1 MLGLEATSIN
11 MDHGF
16 VEAMLRSLRK
26 NILEDNAYQQ
36 LKQTSNIQE
45 FRMQLEDSGNF
56 QGIFD
61 NQNKENSAGEFEV
74 GLLRQALKEKL
85 HTELMHLE
93 SQAVFPLNE
102 FIQRMLHGYQ
112 IDNVVSII
120 EGLKNGRSY
129 EEMMSTADPLGMFKE
144 LQNIKIV
151 EGDTDYANLYTN
163 VLIDLP
169 VGVYFRKFLNEIAE
183 SVKAADDNAEFDS
196 KYISQLLK
204 NESLQNLQLR
214 VRKIWLNEFYD
225 FCEVHLPE
233 TSREVMVDYLKFEA
247 DCQTIQ
253 IINNSFVVG
262 GMNNPAVNETE
273 RRKFM
278 PRIGYLYPDRQ
289 DKLSNVT
296 DMRTLLLALDGSPY
310 EKLLARVSSG
320 DDRNEAESANVTID
334 DVMLEEAS
342 RRYSIGFEGGFH
354 VGCFFSF
361 MKLRE

>member
-1 MLGLEATSIN
+1 MLGLEAASIN

-61 NQNKENSAGEFEV
+61 NQNRENSAGDFEV
-74 GLLRQALKEKL
+74 GLLRNALKEKL

-129 EEMMSTADPLGMFKE
+129 EEMISTADPLGMFKE
-144 LQNIKIV
+144 LQNIRIV
-151 EGDTDYANLYTN
+151 EGDTDYASLYTN

-204 NESLQNLQLR
+204 NESL
-214 VRKIWLNEFYD
+214 
-225 FCEVHLPE
+225 
-233 TSREVMVDYLKFEA
+233 
-247 DCQTIQ
+247 
-253 IINNSFVVG
+253 
-262 GMNNPAVNETE
+262 
-273 RRKFM
+273 
-278 PRIGYLYPDRQ
+278 
-289 DKLSNVT
+289 
-296 DMRTLLLALDGSPY
+296 
-310 EKLLARVSSG
+310 
-320 DDRNEAESANVTID
+320 
-334 DVMLEEAS
+334 
-342 RRYSIGFEGGFH
+342 
-354 VGCFFSF
+354 
-361 MKLRE
+361 